1 MFRSFAA
8 YLSTTSLSSLFRA
21 YEWIVP
27 SSQSTHIV
35 CVATL
40 FTSALVINFKI
51 LGYGSQGRSLSQ
63 LSRVAIPCMWI
74 ALAGLVLT
82 GAVQTIAE
90 PVRQFIAP
98 LYWIKMFM
106 ILAVALLTAWYSASV
121 RSRAAEWDAPEARPP
136 AARAFAVSST
146 VLWALIIICGRFIG
160 YTFAFYL

>member
-1 MFRSFAA
+1 
-8 YLSTTSLSSLFRA
+8 
-21 YEWIVP
+21 
-27 SSQSTHIV
+27 
-35 CVATL
+35 
-40 FTSALVINFKI
+40 
-51 LGYGSQGRSLSQ
+51 
-63 LSRVAIPCMWI
+63 MWI

-106 ILAVALLTAWYSASV
+106 ISAVALLTAWYSASV
-121 RSRAAEWDAPEARPP
+121 RSRAAEWDAPEARPL

-146 VLWALIIICGRFIG
+146 VLWGLIIICGRFIG